1 MFYSHSLLSR
11 NGPLGTIWV
20 AAYCFKKLKKEQI
33 ADTDISSSIDKI
45 MPEIQISY
53 RIMAQLLL
61 GIVRIFSKKVDFLY
75 NDCNEALAYIGRSF
89 VPRQRTVSKGT
100 TRRSHYKVKHAP
112 QKDSLPRE
120 VTPLALIEAMR
131 AQTDHVTIEV
141 PRTFELDSFDLEI
154 PDELDTAE
162 PHEHAALQDSWVD
175 ERDQTFL
182 SNEYYHRE
190 RFAHAEFNSVCFTPV
205 DNAFLSDAMDIDLEI
220 SEPYT
225 NRLVVKR
232 EKLRAKFQNLD
243 VHGAHESIGA
253 QETVD
258 GESANLVH
266 LEKLN
271 KTPFPGVTEKEFEQK
286 EQSGTVSLHKELSSN
301 DEKSGTLLVE
311 ISEATT
317 PTKTLDKSHP
327 ASDSGLVSPNFVVR
341 TPAKREPPLRLR
353 KRKNFYDESIV
364 LSNET
369 LRQGIHD
376 ASNLV
381 LKRRKAPHTSLDA
394 WKEKRI
400 TYIKQTL
407 MDPLITCMSSDLQA
421 LFRNIVSDYS
431 AAEIFLSRGV
441 QSDNVQQNSGLD
453 KSADLNESFQ
463 EKVAEALAPET
474 YLIDKANKLHE
485 ATSMEASDAA
495 LNFLDIVRV
504 LFSFF
509 SPSLHLVSFR
519 CNLLAVVVNHNITA
533 NFGKYCVQDLVSH
546 EGIVVDQG
554 SEWPVRT
561 RAVAQYLQNRFLNF
575 KDEDQNRFLSLS
587 QILEGK
593 PKGICARFFFETL
606 VLKGY
611 DFIDVQQ
618 DLPYDDI
625 TISATPR
632 LESQFTKTR

>member
-89 VPRQRTVSKGT
+89 VPRRRTVSKGT

-162 PHEHAALQDSWVD
+162 PYEHAALQDSWVD
-175 ERDQTFL
+175 ERDHTFL
-182 SNEYYHRE
+182 SNEQYYHWE

-205 DNAFLSDAMDIDLEI
+205 DNTFLSDAMDIDLEI

-301 DEKSGTLLVE
+301 DQKSGTLLVE

-327 ASDSGLVSPNFVVR
+327 ASDSELVSPNFVVT

-353 KRKNFYDESIV
+353 KRKNLYDESIV

-441 QSDNVQQNSGLD
+441 RSDNVQQNSGLD

-463 EKVAEALAPET
+463 EKVAEASAPET

-495 LNFLDIVRV
+495 LNFLDI
-504 LFSFF
+504 
-509 SPSLHLVSFR
+509 
-519 CNLLAVVVNHNITA
+519 
-533 NFGKYCVQDLVSH
+533 NFGLFWCD
-546 EGIVVDQG
+546 GIVNG
-554 SEWPVRT
+554 SGL
-561 RAVAQYLQNRFLNF
+561 QYFHLYMLFCR
-575 KDEDQNRFLSLS
+575 
-587 QILEGK
+587 
-593 PKGICARFFFETL
+593 
-606 VLKGY
+606 
-611 DFIDVQQ
+611 
-618 DLPYDDI
+618 
-625 TISATPR
+625 
-632 LESQFTKTR
+632 